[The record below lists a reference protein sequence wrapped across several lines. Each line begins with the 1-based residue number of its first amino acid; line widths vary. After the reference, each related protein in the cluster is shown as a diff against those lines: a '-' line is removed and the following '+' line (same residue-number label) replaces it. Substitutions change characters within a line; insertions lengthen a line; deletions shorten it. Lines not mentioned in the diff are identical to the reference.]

1 METGGIKTF
10 VATGDWGGGEEIPCD
25 VATLTECTLLG
36 QFGNYNNKTF
46 HPTRE
51 QRKRTHRL
59 FRSIFKMCILV
70 PGIFSISTGN
80 FKVTI
85 TKN

>member
-36 QFGNYNNKTF
+36 QFGNYKDKTF
-46 HPTRE
+46 H
-51 QRKRTHRL
+51 QIAKRA
-59 FRSIFKMCILV
+59 KQM
-70 PGIFSISTGN
+70 
-80 FKVTI
+80 
-85 TKN
+85 